1 MKIAVIII
9 RVLLG
14 AMYLFAS
21 ISYFANYMPEQP
33 KMTPDQLSFMS
44 GVMASVYLFPLIKI
58 TELLCG
64 IMLLIGRTAPLAAII
79 IFPVT
84 LNIFL
89 YHAFLGPKELP
100 MVGVMLIFNLF
111 LLFTYRQKYL
121 PIVSK

>member
-21 ISYFANYMPEQP
+21 ISYFAKYMPEAP
-33 KMTPDQLSFMS
+33 KLSPDQITFMS
-44 GVMASVYLFPLIKI
+44 GVMASVYLMPLIKV

-100 MVGVMLIFNLF
+100 MVAVMLIFNLF